1 MPADQCGRGCGR
13 APWSW
18 FQTAFLLPSLSD
30 LAADLLALIPHA
42 LALVRIRLA
51 ELAYVG
57 GDLADLLL
65 ADALDDQPGGRLDP
79 QRDAIGRADRH
90 RVAEAER
97 ELQAGALRLHPVAYA
112 DDLQRLAVPL
122 GHAGDH
128 VGDQRAGKAV
138 QRPDL
143 ALVGWPGN
151 GDGAVFLRHLDGRG
165 NLQRQD
171 APWPLHGDLAALDR
185 DIDAAGN
192 HHRHPSDSRH
202 LRLPTRRRRGLPRLL
217 PACSPACP
225 SSGRRR
231 WR

>member
-1 MPADQCGRGCGR
+1 MPAGQCGRRCGR

-42 LALVRIRLA
+42 LALVRVRLA

-57 GDLADLLL
+57 AD
-65 ADALDDQPGGRLDP
+65 P
-79 QRDAIGRADRH
+79 
-90 RVAEAER
+90 
-97 ELQAGALRLHPVAYA
+97 

-143 ALVGWPGN
+143 ALVAWPRD
-151 GDGAVFLRHLDGRG
+151 GDGAVYLGHLDGRG

-171 APWPLHGDLAALDR
+171 ALGPLHGDL
-185 DIDAAGN
+185 
-192 HHRHPSDSRH
+192 
-202 LRLPTRRRRGLPRLL
+202 
-217 PACSPACP
+217 
-225 SSGRRR
+225 
-231 WR
+231 